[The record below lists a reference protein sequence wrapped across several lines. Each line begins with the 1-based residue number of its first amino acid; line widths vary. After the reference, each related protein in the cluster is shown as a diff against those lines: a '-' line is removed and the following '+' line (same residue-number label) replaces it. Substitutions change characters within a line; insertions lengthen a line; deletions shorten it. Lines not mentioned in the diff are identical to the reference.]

1 VRKASVPRFSLSL
14 FFSLLACFCRRLSRL
29 VSSLDCI
36 QMKSERESE
45 SEIDPAI
52 TGSNCVQGFLPSME
66 AIESLAFFL

>member
-1 VRKASVPRFSLSL
+1 
-14 FFSLLACFCRRLSRL
+14 
-29 VSSLDCI
+29 
-36 QMKSERESE
+36 MKSERESE